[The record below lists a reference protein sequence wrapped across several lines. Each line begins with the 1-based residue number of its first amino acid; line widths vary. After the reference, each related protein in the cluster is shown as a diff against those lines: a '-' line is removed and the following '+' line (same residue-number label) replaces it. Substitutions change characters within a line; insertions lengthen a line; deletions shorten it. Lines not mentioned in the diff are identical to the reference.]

1 MLYEIKY
8 ILSNKIKLILLI
20 NLMFLI
26 SFTLISNTMVFASST
41 DAEFYKQEDLIIKQA
56 KDYILKDK
64 EGYVYF
70 DIQKAQK
77 DRVSKDVIEVGK
89 IVNEIT
95 ESYKNNDLSYN
106 REVLR
111 VYSSKNLSR
120 LGRYGH
126 YCGKG
131 NDGWDKTPIDELDAA
146 CQNHD
151 RCYVW
156 GGDNTICNKRFCNAL
171 DEIINYGSGTAKI
184 NYARAAKLIFCR

>member
-1 MLYEIKY
+1 
-8 ILSNKIKLILLI
+8 
-20 NLMFLI
+20 MFLI
-26 SFTLISNTMVFASST
+26 SFIFIFNNMVFASST
-41 DAEFYKQEDLIIKQA
+41 NADLYDQEDLIIKQA
-56 KDYILKDK
+56 KNYILKDK

-95 ESYKNNDLSYN
+95 ESYKNNNFSYN
-106 REVLR
+106 RNGLR
-111 VYSSKNLSR
+111 EYSSKNLSG

-156 GGDNTICNKRFCNAL
+156 GGDNTICNERFCNAL
-171 DEIINYGSGTAKI
+171 EEIINYGSGTAKI
-184 NYARAAKLIFCR
+184 NYARAAKLIFCN